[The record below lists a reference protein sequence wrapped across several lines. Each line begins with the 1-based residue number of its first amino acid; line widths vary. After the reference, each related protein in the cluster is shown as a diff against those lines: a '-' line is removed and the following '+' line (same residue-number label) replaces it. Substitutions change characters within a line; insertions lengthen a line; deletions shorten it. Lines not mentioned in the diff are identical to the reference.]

1 MHSIKTLCITLI
13 HLQFCAIV
21 LTATLPL
28 PRSPVLPYGPE
39 CLGAALPQI
48 PHTGFATPFRIS
60 LQDSPVNLSSHS
72 IEFPGS
78 HITYD
83 VQPVLLDLLSTLD
96 VFQKVV
102 EASKRNSWSSPVGRI
117 RIYRSDDVELL
128 FFPEQVMTWANLG
141 CAAHALRI
149 HMDRWTNFSIFDKQW
164 NLLGK
169 GELGI
174 F

>member
-1 MHSIKTLCITLI
+1 MKTLCKTLI
-13 HLQFCAIV
+13 HLQLCAIV

-28 PRSPVLPYGPE
+28 PRSPFLPQGPE
-39 CLGAALPQI
+39 CLEATISNIML
-48 PHTGFATPFRIS
+48 ATPFRIS
-60 LQDSPVNLSSHS
+60 PQVSPVNLSSRS
-72 IEFPGS
+72 IDFPGG

-83 VQPVLLDLLSTLD
+83 VQPMLLDLISILE
-96 VFQKVV
+96 VFQRAV
-102 EASKRNSWSSPVGRI
+102 EDSKRNSWNSPVGRI
-117 RIYRSDDVELL
+117 RVYQSADVELL

-141 CAAHALRI
+141 CASHALKI

-164 NLLGK
+164 DLLGR